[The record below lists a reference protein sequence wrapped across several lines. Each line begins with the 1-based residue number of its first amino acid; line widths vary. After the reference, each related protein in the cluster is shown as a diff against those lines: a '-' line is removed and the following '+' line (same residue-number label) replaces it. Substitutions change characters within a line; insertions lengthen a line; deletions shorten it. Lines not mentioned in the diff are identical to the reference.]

1 MTDVTA
7 EIIARGCAG
16 DPAAAV
22 REARE
27 KLTSSAS
34 CECGFDVE
42 LLRLF
47 AKGYRSSG
55 PAMAVLRAVA
65 AAAAATWVA
74 TNAVLIW
81 LALDFAALGVTYALA
96 GKFLDAEVT
105 MLDAS
110 RWRHKFVVAETLQG
124 IAWAAVV
131 WLVSQSGDPAA
142 RSYALVLL
150 LLVGAMNATISAA
163 IPSAVAG
170 ALTPVTL
177 ATLSFLRPASFSDG
191 TLPLIALACGT
202 QLYFM
207 VVARRLH
214 GASFEALSFQAEKD
228 ELIADLEQ
236 ANANSD
242 LARRRAEAAN
252 LAKSGFLATMSHELR
267 TPLNAIL
274 GFSEVMKGE
283 LFGSHAV
290 ASYKE
295 YSIDIHASGQH
306 LLMLINEI
314 LDLSRIEAG
323 RFDLKEEAVALPHL
337 VEDCRHLLGLRAK
350 KRQIT
355 IEKAVEPDLPR
366 IWADERAIRQVIL
379 NLLSNAIKF
388 TPQGGTIKIRIG
400 WTASGGQ
407 YVAVRDSGPGIP
419 EDEIAI
425 VMSSFGRGT
434 LAQKNAEEG
443 SGLGLP
449 IVKGLIELHGG
460 SFTLKSKLR
469 EGTEVI
475 VIFPL
480 ERVIAAV
487 SAVAEENA
495 GSSRNRSWLR
505 LRRPRPPRPG
515 AQSRDHRGHDR
526 RGGPRGVG
534 GLLPAADQGSVD
546 GHEVGTVPDR
556 EPLEDLR
563 VAGRAG
569 HVDGGG
575 GVDRAGV
582 GARVPPRRRSTVR
595 PRRRAVAV
603 RGGGGV
609 LPRRAGAR
617 HDDLRVLLVRDV

>member
-1 MTDVTA
+1 
-7 EIIARGCAG
+7 
-16 DPAAAV
+16 
-22 REARE
+22 
-27 KLTSSAS
+27 
-34 CECGFDVE
+34 
-42 LLRLF
+42 
-47 AKGYRSSG
+47 
-55 PAMAVLRAVA
+55 
-65 AAAAATWVA
+65 
-74 TNAVLIW
+74 
-81 LALDFAALGVTYALA
+81 
-96 GKFLDAEVT
+96 
-105 MLDAS
+105 
-110 RWRHKFVVAETLQG
+110 
-124 IAWAAVV
+124 
-131 WLVSQSGDPAA
+131 
-142 RSYALVLL
+142 
-150 LLVGAMNATISAA
+150 MNATISAA

-170 ALTPVTL
+170 ALTPGTL
-177 ATLSFLRPASFSDG
+177 ATLSFLRPASLSDG

-460 SFTLKSKLR
+460 ILHP
-469 EGTEVI
+469 EI
-475 VIFPL
+475 Q
-480 ERVIAAV
+480 A
-487 SAVAEENA
+487 
-495 GSSRNRSWLR
+495 SRRHRSHC
-505 LRRPRPPRPG
+505 
-515 AQSRDHRGHDR
+515 D
-526 RGGPRGVG
+526 
-534 GLLPAADQGSVD
+534 LPARTGN
-546 GHEVGTVPDR
+546 
-556 EPLEDLR
+556 
-563 VAGRAG
+563 
-569 HVDGGG
+569 
-575 GVDRAGV
+575 
-582 GARVPPRRRSTVR
+582 RRS
-595 PRRRAVAV
+595 V
-603 RGGGGV
+603 RGGGGKCRILQESKLAPARTGDMSGEV
-609 LPRRAGAR
+609 AILPPPFRFLRR
-617 HDDLRVLLVRDV
+617 

>member
-7 EIIARGCAG
+7 EIAARSAG
-16 DPAAAV
+16 GTATATQRGRLAAEL

-34 CECGFDVE
+34 SQCGFDVE

-47 AKGYRSSG
+47 AKGRRSSG
-55 PAMAVLRAVA
+55 PVMAVLGAVA
-65 AAAAATWVA
+65 AAAAARWVA
-74 TNAVLIW
+74 MDAVLIW
-81 LALDFAALGVTYALA
+81 LALDVAAVGVAYRIA
-96 GKFLDAEVT
+96 GQLLDAEET

-110 RWRHKFVVAETLQG
+110 RWRYKFIVTETLQG
-124 IAWAAVV
+124 IAWAAIV

-150 LLVGAMNATISAA
+150 SLVAAMNATISAA

-170 ALTPVTL
+170 ALTPMTL
-177 ATLSFLRPASFSDG
+177 ATLSFLRPSSFSDG

-207 VVARRLH
+207 FVARRLH
-214 GASFEALSFQAEKD
+214 AALFEALSLQAEKD
-228 ELIADLEQ
+228 ELIAELEQ
-236 ANANSD
+236 ANASSD

-252 LAKSGFLATMSHELR
+252 LAKSRFLATMSHELR

-295 YSIDIHASGQH
+295 YSNDIHASGQH

-323 RFDLKEEAVALPHL
+323 RFDLKEEAVALLHL

-355 IEKAVEPDLPR
+355 IEKAAEPDLPR
-366 IWADERAIRQVIL
+366 IWADQRAIRQVIL

-388 TPQGGTIKIRIG
+388 TPQGGTIKIRVG
-400 WTASGGQ
+400 WTVSGGQ

-419 EDEIAI
+419 EDEIPI
-425 VMSSFGRGT
+425 VMSSFGRGA

-449 IVKGLIELHGG
+449 IVKGLVELHGG

-475 VIFPL
+475 VIFPP
-480 ERVIAAV
+480 ERVMDALPAM
-487 SAVAEENA
+487 AEENA
-495 GSSRNRSWLR
+495 GSRNGSWLR
-505 LRRPRPPRPG
+505 
-515 AQSRDHRGHDR
+515 
-526 RGGPRGVG
+526 
-534 GLLPAADQGSVD
+534 
-546 GHEVGTVPDR
+546 R
-556 EPLEDLR
+556 EP
-563 VAGRAG
+563 AM
-569 HVDGGG
+569 
-575 GVDRAGV
+575 
-582 GARVPPRRRSTVR
+582 
-595 PRRRAVAV
+595 
-603 RGGGGV
+603 
-609 LPRRAGAR
+609 
-617 HDDLRVLLVRDV
+617 